1 MTGATRFRFAAIQDS
16 AARADDV
23 PGVVVTAVNSCWP
36 AANRDA
42 SVRHVLKPVKSMDS
56 VPASTLRISRSTA
69 SKAGSVAQWATPKW
83 LGSISWGQGWCPVE
97 TSTFA
102 PCKSPCA

>member
-16 AARADDV
+16 AARAADV
-23 PGVVVTAVNSCWP
+23 PGVVVTAVRSGWP

-42 SVRHVLKPVKSMDS
+42 SVRQVLKPVKSMDS

-69 SKAGSVAQWATPKW
+69 SHARSVAQWATPKW
-83 LGSISWGQGWCPVE
+83 LGSIN
-97 TSTFA
+97 
-102 PCKSPCA
+102 